1 MLSTIVRTRYAGPTN
16 TRGSRIIVSWE
27 GKRRVIPF
35 DYAATYPHV
44 SAVSEALGMDAD
56 TWPRGVDRKTRGY
69 VFLAP
74 VLL

>member
-44 SAVSEALGMDAD
+44 SAVSKALGMDAD
-56 TWPRGVDRKTRGY
+56 TWPRGVDRKTRDY

>member
-1 MLSTIVRTRYAGPTN
+1 MLSTIIRTRYAGPTN
-16 TRGSRIIVSWE
+16 TRGSRIIVSWS
-27 GKRRVIPF
+27 GRRRVIPF

-44 SAVSEALGMDAD
+44 VAVSAALGMDAD
-56 TWPRGVDRKTRGY
+56 VWPRGVDRKTGGY